1 MFVPLVHSKLQVTFH
16 FIKVDV
22 FVLTENIVLD
32 AQIIIYL
39 KWVYYCPI
47 AQSLDF
53 FSKDNKITI

>member
-22 FVLTENIVLD
+22 FILTENIVLD

-47 AQSLDF
+47 AQS
-53 FSKDNKITI
+53 